1 MSPDHIDHCGLLAN
15 EQMARAMERQAALLL
30 GRLRGDEPHICPGNC
45 FANRL
50 CVCGI
55 VLLPFDVGLNVSR
68 RHQSHRVAERL
79 ELTRPMVR

>member
-1 MSPDHIDHCGLLAN
+1 
-15 EQMARAMERQAALLL
+15 MAGAMERQAALLL
-30 GRLRGDEPHICPGNC
+30 GRLGRNEPHICPRHC

-50 CVCGI
+50 GVRGI
-55 VLLPFDVGLNVSR
+55 ILLPFDVGLNVSR